1 MQRVMLWLSVV
12 LVVVLAVASSA
23 LAAPLPV
30 TYSSDL
36 LTSACMTGSSG
47 TAGNAAD
54 NNTGTF
60 WQSSTTFPNWV
71 RCDFGGTPRTI
82 RRITIRAH
90 SSSGFFPTDFRV
102 EYSDDLSTWSVAA
115 TIGPESG
122 WSVNETRTYSF
133 GSVGVVSRY
142 WRVIFTASTGTT
154 VVVTELEMMY
164 VISEDDPTATPTTG
178 PTNTPT
184 PFPDI
189 TSSVSD
195 YNTVMDTYLPGYVG
209 LLFLIAL
216 VVMFFVGMSQ
226 KGR

>member
-1 MQRVMLWLSVV
+1 MKRVAIAFLV
-12 LVVVLAVASSA
+12 LFLCLLVGVAS
-23 LAAPLPV
+23 AAPLAV
-30 TYSSDL
+30 TYSADL
-36 LTSACMTGSSG
+36 LTSGCMTGSSG

-60 WQSSTTFPNWV
+60 WQSSTTFPNWI

-82 RRITIRAH
+82 RRITLRAH
-90 SSSGFFPTDFRV
+90 SSAGFFPTDFRV
-102 EYSDDLSTWSVAA
+102 EYSDDLSTWSVAS

-154 VVVTELEMMY
+154 VVVTELEMMS

-178 PTNTPT
+178 PTNTTT

-189 TSSVSD
+189 SSSVSN
-195 YNTVMDTYLPGYVG
+195 YNTVMDNYLPGYLG
-209 LLFLIAL
+209 LLFLIAAIVL
-216 VVMFFVGMSQ
+216 LYVEL